1 MTELS
6 TDTFYATSTED
17 GFMLMEKNKGPIKMI
32 LVLSGLAILAVS
44 ILLPLAMYGGWVGRS
59 IAPAL
64 FWGGLLIV
72 VASIIALILRFSISR
87 DPKIVFNTTNSELL
101 IRRKVIPFANIT
113 YINVNVQNM
122 MDKNMVVVFI
132 FINGKKKSVNNNS
145 QGENDLKV
153 WAW

>member
-1 MTELS
+1 M
-6 TDTFYATSTED
+6 
-17 GFMLMEKNKGPIKMI
+17 
-32 LVLSGLAILAVS
+32 
-44 ILLPLAMYGGWVGRS
+44 GRS

-101 IRRKVIPFANIT
+101 IRRKVIPFSNIT

-132 FINGKKKSVNNNS
+132 FINGKKKSVTIIAK
-145 QGENDLKV
+145 ERMI
-153 WAW
+153 